1 MNHALPTID
10 GIPVSGE
17 VHQLVPPL
25 RKWTEFLRAV
35 SDRVGRRFVTA
46 VDPHYQSGVVDARGV
61 ELAGAFVVL
70 ALDVYRSED
79 QSAGGIVTLRS
90 QQMWIKFWHAIEPGL
105 KPKPL
110 TCHPYD
116 LTVGEHVDEAMV
128 VFAQRSGFTAWEA
141 REQQRRLHEDIANA
155 AAARAAMDAA
165 DRRAKLKDVTHRA
178 VAELRETFG
187 TINDGELRREGDRRA
202 DRALEL
208 DAELAKQSAAP
219 NDARARKIEEIRGDI
234 LTPLRKRGD

>member
-1 MNHALPTID
+1 MDHALPTID
-10 GIPVSGE
+10 GFPVAGE

-25 RKWTEFLRAV
+25 RRWTEFLRAV

-46 VDPHYQSGVVDARGV
+46 VDPNYQSGVTDARGV

-70 ALDVYRSED
+70 ALDVFRSED
-79 QSAGGIVTLRS
+79 TSPGGIVTLGT
-90 QQMWIKFWHAIEPGL
+90 QKMWIKFWHAIEPGL
-105 KPKPL
+105 KPKPE
-110 TCHPYD
+110 TNHPYD

-165 DRRAKLKDVTHRA
+165 DRRESLKDVTRRA
-178 VAELRETFG
+178 VAELRDTFG
-187 TINDGELRREGDRRA
+187 TIDDGELRREGERRA
-202 DRALEL
+202 DRAQEL

-219 NDARARKIEEIRGDI
+219 TDARARKIEVLRGDI